1 MSAAPT
7 TAAVGDRPQTSPRT
21 LGLAG
26 VAVAIIGLS
35 AGSTMVKAVH
45 APGPVTAIW
54 RLVFSG
60 IVWHT
65 VLLVRRERFT
75 WEAARATALP
85 GFLFG
90 INLVCFFTGV
100 TRTRIANAEFI
111 GTLSPL
117 IVVPVAA
124 YLLRERIRPVV
135 ALLGGIALLGVGLI
149 VLTADKGGTHQWS
162 GDLLIVAAMIT
173 WSSYLLLSKKL
184 RARISA
190 PILMAGMTTFAAL
203 TVAPFAIATHHV
215 TDVSR
220 RGWMLIVLMSFTSG
234 VICHGLFAWA
244 QKAVPVSTISLM
256 QLAQPGM
263 SAFWAWLF
271 LSEGVRPIQ
280 VVGMVIVLVAVG
292 SIARSSTAPARNPTS
307 G

>member
-1 MSAAPT
+1 MSAAQT
-7 TAAVGDRPQTSPRT
+7 TASVVGGRAKTSPRVLGLAAVG
-21 LGLAG
+21 
-26 VAVAIIGLS
+26 VAVVGLS

-54 RLVFSG
+54 RLTFG
-60 IVWHT
+60 AIVWHV

-75 WEAARATALP
+75 WDAARLTLLP
-85 GFLFG
+85 GVLFG

-117 IVVPVAA
+117 IVVPIAA
-124 YLLRERIRPVV
+124 YALRERIRPII
-135 ALLGGIALLGVGLI
+135 ALLGGVALCGVGLI
-149 VLTADKGGTHQWS
+149 VLTSAKGGTHRWS
-162 GDLLIVAAMIT
+162 GDLLIVGAMAT

-190 PILMAGMTTFAAL
+190 PILMAGMTSFAAI
-203 TVAPFAIATHHV
+203 TVAPFAIATHHG

-220 RGWMLIVLMSFTSG
+220 RGWMLIVLMSITSG
-234 VICHGLFAWA
+234 VICHGLFAWS

-271 LSEGVRPIQ
+271 LDEGVRMIQ
-280 VVGMVIVLVAVG
+280 VIGMVIVLVAVG
-292 SIARSSTAPARNPTS
+292 GIARSSAAPTRKA
-307 G
+307 